1 MGVSRAAIFLVA
13 APLVAQP
20 GGVAELGL
28 DILRGSARGDAERPE
43 GAGGP
48 TSQVSAEQL
57 LAGVD
62 KLRHPWPAFAVN
74 VEIAAGTR
82 SLRWRVRARENGD
95 ARVDGVSEKEKG
107 RSVLV
112 LGDQMWLLLPNARRP
127 VQVSPA
133 QRLLGPA
140 AGGDIARTRFAGDYA
155 VKTLGHGSLEGQPVW
170 LLDLEA
176 KRKSLTHRS
185 ARLAVSKADGRPLQ
199 ADFFLA
205 SGKAARTVKF
215 APPGMASGRRVLTV
229 MTVFEPAGG
238 SAQIRFSGWAPGAA
252 DPKAFDL
259 PK

>member
-1 MGVSRAAIFLVA
+1 VRSAAAFLIA
-13 APLVAQP
+13 APLLAQS
-20 GGVAELGL
+20 GEQ
-28 DILRGSARGDAERPE
+28 ILAS
-43 GAGGP
+43 
-48 TSQVSAEQL
+48 
-57 LAGVD
+57 VD
-62 KLRHPWPAFAVN
+62 KLRHPWPAFAVD
-74 VEIAAGTR
+74 VEIAAGSR

-107 RSVLV
+107 RAVLV
-112 LGDQMWLLLPNARRP
+112 LGDQMWLLLPNAKRP

-140 AGGDIARTRFAGDYA
+140 AGGDIARTRFAEDYS
-155 VKTLGHGSLEGQPVW
+155 VKTLGHGSLEGQAVW

-185 ARLAVSKADGRPLQ
+185 ARLAVAKADGRPLQ

-215 APPGMASGRRVLTV
+215 AAPGMASGKRVLTA
-229 MTVFEPAGG
+229 MTVFEPTGG
-238 SAQIRFSGWAPGAA
+238 SAEIRFTGWAPGGV
-252 DPKAFDL
+252 DPALFQL

>member
-1 MGVSRAAIFLVA
+1 MAALKVAAFLCA
-13 APLVAQP
+13 APLLAQS
-20 GGVAELGL
+20 G
-28 DILRGSARGDAERPE
+28 
-43 GAGGP
+43 
-48 TSQVSAEQL
+48 EQL
-57 LAGVD
+57 LANVD
-62 KLRHPWPAFAVN
+62 RLRHPWPAFAVD
-74 VEIAAGTR
+74 VEIAAGSR
-82 SLRWRVRARENGD
+82 SLRWKVRARENGD

-107 RSVLV
+107 RAVLV
-112 LGDQMWLLLPNARRP
+112 LGDQMWLLLPNAKRP
-127 VQVSPA
+127 VAVSPA

-140 AGGDIARTRFAGDYA
+140 AGGDIARTRFAEDYA
-155 VKTLGHGSLEGQPVW
+155 VKTLGIGTLDGQAVW

-215 APPGMASGRRVLTV
+215 AAPGMASSKKVLTV
-229 MTVFEPAGG
+229 MTVFEPSGG

-252 DPKAFDL
+252 DPRAFDL